1 MVKIL
6 SHIVLSALLLVSATG
21 MTINMH
27 YCNGHLYDLALNAP
41 AHDCCDSDMDDN
53 MCHHNHDQAKSD
65 QCDNETI
72 KLEST
77 NDFFVSAYT
86 FDFDNIH
93 AIDLFFPTQLL
104 IEEPVTAES
113 QVNRILNF
121 NKPPPT
127 QEVVLSQ
134 IQSFLI

>member
-1 MVKIL
+1 
-6 SHIVLSALLLVSATG
+6 
-21 MTINMH
+21 
-27 YCNGHLYDLALNAP
+27 
-41 AHDCCDSDMDDN
+41 

>member
-41 AHDCCDSDMDDN
+41 AHDCCDSGMDDN
-53 MCHHNHDQAKSD
+53 VCHHKRDQAKSN

-77 NDFFVSAYT
+77 NDFFVSTYT
-86 FDFDNIH
+86 FDFDNEH
-93 AIDLFFPTQLL
+93 SIDLFFPTQLL
-104 IEEPVTAES
+104 IEESVTAES
-113 QVNRILNF
+113 QVNGILNF

>member
-1 MVKIL
+1 MIKIL

-41 AHDCCDSDMDDN
+41 AHDCCGSDMDDN
-53 MCHHNHDQAKSD
+53 MCHHDHDMAKSD

-72 KLEST
+72 KIEST
-77 NDFFVSAYT
+77 NDFFVSSYT
-86 FDFDNIH
+86 FDFDNVH
-93 AIDLFFPTQLL
+93 SIDLFFPTQLL
-104 IEEPVTAES
+104 IEESVTTESPV
-113 QVNRILNF
+113 RGILNGK
-121 NKPPPT
+121 KPPPT

>member
-6 SHIVLSALLLVSATG
+6 SHIVLSSLLLVSATG
-21 MTINMH
+21 ITINLH

-53 MCHHNHDQAKSD
+53 ACHLDHDQAKSD

-77 NDFFVSAYT
+77 NDFFVSSYT
-86 FDFDNIH
+86 FDFNNEH
-93 AIDLFFPTQLL
+93 SIDLFFPTQLL
-104 IEEPVTAES
+104 IEESVTAETPVS
-113 QVNRILNF
+113 GILHLK
-121 NKPPPT
+121 KPPPT
-127 QEVVLSQ
+127 HEVVLSQ